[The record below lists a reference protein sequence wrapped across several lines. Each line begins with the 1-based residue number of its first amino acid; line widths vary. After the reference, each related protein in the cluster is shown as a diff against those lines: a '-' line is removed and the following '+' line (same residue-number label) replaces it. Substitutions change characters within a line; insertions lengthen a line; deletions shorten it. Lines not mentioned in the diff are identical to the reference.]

1 MSEIDLPAES
11 IKEDYLGLT
20 KYAQALSNFVSTC
33 KTPMTISIQGDWGT
47 GKTSMMNFIQEI
59 LSETHQQEID
69 FIWFNTWKFSQFK
82 MQDNIAFSLLSSF
95 LQDLGE
101 SGQNARKLIVNLGRI
116 VLAQSVQF
124 GIDNTF
130 LKAFKDIIWT
140 SENDKIDAAQQ
151 VKQLTEEIRSA
162 VTAKLAK
169 NNTERLIIFIDDLDR
184 LKPVLAIEVL
194 EVIKNFLDIP
204 GCVFVVAVDQSVV
217 ETGLKDKFN
226 ITDKDKDSNQGK
238 ITNFFEKII
247 QLTFELPIEHYD
259 TEQYINNLLQQQ
271 NIEDDSRLYYQL
283 TINSIGKNPRAIK
296 RFFNLLQLWHKIA
309 EAQEIL
315 NEDPKATELER
326 FRVFFAVSCL
336 RFAYRPIFLEMLK
349 NQEQF
354 EQPGYF
360 HTLNLPE
367 TKEQQPIEHFKYFM
381 DFFLEALPSDNTKEE
396 ISLEAITVL
405 KEIMTGSYIDL
416 ASNLTFEDIVQELS
430 AKYQQSLEA
439 MNTQFELWRK
449 NNVETGFYFRFILGA
464 MNFDFSLGIV
474 STEMPITL
482 SDVDISSDVKR
493 YARDWF
499 QQHMADTFPNPTINL
514 KKKWDYIILGTQP
527 TAECNTMEV
536 FKNMAIDALDAVLP
550 KLVAFYQARTP
561 IIDKLH
567 KFTRKLQLE
576 IAKLYPPDEGYSIHE
591 ANGFNQFA
599 RYAALKI
606 KKATWNNQFSIA
618 LEPQGNFLTKLI
630 VGIKSANYQQEYNEI
645 AQNNVYEAWQRQWP
659 RRRSSPWYP
668 FYTDY
673 IVDIASTSD
682 IVSDHFKFA
691 FDTDADERQAIDKI
705 IAELAKFKSFIPQL
719 DQLAQATN
727 QNQPDA

>member
-1 MSEIDLPAES
+1 MSEIDLPAKN
-11 IKEDYLGLT
+11 IHEDYLGLT

-59 LSETHQQEID
+59 LSETHTQKID

-95 LQDLGE
+95 LQDLEE

-162 VTAKLAK
+162 VTARLAK

-247 QLTFELPIEHYD
+247 QLTFELPVEHYD
-259 TEQYINNLLQQQ
+259 TEQYINKLLQLQDK
-271 NIEDDSRLYYQL
+271 DDSRLYYQL

-296 RFFNLLQLWHKIA
+296 RFFNLLQLRHKIA

-315 NEDPKATELER
+315 NEDAKATAPQR

-336 RFAYRPIFLEMLK
+336 RVAYKPIFHELLAH
-349 NQEQF
+349 QEQF

-360 HTLNLPE
+360 HTLSLPE

-439 MNTQFELWRK
+439 MNTQFELWQ
-449 NNVETGFYFRFILGA
+449 NNADAGFYFRFILGA
-464 MNFDFSLGIV
+464 MNFRFYLGIE
-474 STEMPITL
+474 SNNMIITL
-482 SDVDISSDVKR
+482 SDAGIASDVKR

-499 QQHMADTFPNPTINL
+499 QQQHMADTFPNPEINL
-514 KKKWDYIILGTQP
+514 RRTWNYIILETQP

-567 KFTRKLQLE
+567 KFARELQLE
-576 IAKLYPPDEGYSIHE
+576 IAKLYPPEEGYSIHE
-591 ANGFNQFA
+591 ENNFNQFA
-599 RYAALKI
+599 RSTALKI

-630 VGIKSANYQQEYNEI
+630 VGIKSARYKQEYNEI

-659 RRRSSPWYP
+659 RRRSLPWYP
-668 FYTDY
+668 FCTDY

-682 IVSDHFKFA
+682 IVSNDFKFA

-727 QNQPDA
+727 QNQSDT